1 MSCHLRS
8 TSLPSRLHFSE
19 IKAEEELHNPKTHF
33 CRQPASIVT
42 LSDGLRK
49 LAHVYNCAE
58 EIVRLPRNQ
67 VDLCLPQ
74 QKKMVEKELEQSLVL
89 LDICNAMQENFA
101 ELKMSIQEL
110 QLVLRRGDHA
120 TANLKIESFFRS
132 ATNMQKHFKKYSSK
146 VTHEGLSLVRL
157 RRSQRDSCRPT

>member
-8 TSLPSRLHFSE
+8 TSLPSRPHFSE
-19 IKAEEELHNPKTHF
+19 IKAEEELHSLKTHF
-33 CRQPASIVT
+33 CRQPTSIVT

-49 LAHVYNCAE
+49 LAHVYNCVE

-110 QLVLRRGDHA
+110 QLVLKRGDMP
-120 TANLKIESFFRS
+120 LPI
-132 ATNMQKHFKKYSSK
+132 SK
-146 VTHEGLSLVRL
+146 LSLSSVQQGICKSISRNTAAKL
-157 RRSQRDSCRPT
+157 LLKVSSLSGY